1 MRKFVLM
8 EEEAGATRQLA
19 GLLRGGGADLA
30 AQRVARLVADVC
42 AAADPAEAVRLSA
55 DLRESVLELLEDGT
69 VTAAEARLLC
79 REIDA
84 ALVAMLD
91 KLRSPAR
98 TLAALARALSEGS
111 IHVFPQLV
119 LEGAQSADSAA
130 LLVEDGGGLAV
141 RAAAGLDLP
150 PEATG
155 PDSVAARCLATGAP
169 QEGKDCEGAR
179 GVLAL
184 PVEMEG
190 EKAVILRAASRS
202 AWQFTEDERAFLRAV
217 GRRAASILAG
227 EGPQSRLRH
236 ALRTFESLIEA
247 SPLPI
252 VAIDADALVQIWNR
266 AAEEL
271 FGWER
276 REVMG
281 KPLPLVPAEEVEEAH
296 SIQDD
301 VRAGKIVRNREVRW
315 VCRDGSQV
323 DLALS
328 VAPLR
333 DAAGAVSGAISILMD
348 ISDRKHREYEAAR
361 TARFREHLLG
371 IVSHDLR
378 NPLTAIVTSA
388 QLLLRY
394 GELPDRQGRVVGRIA
409 TSADRMAR
417 MIDDLLDFAR
427 TRLGGEF
434 PIHPRRI
441 DLRQICEQTVEELEF
456 AYTRPVKIE
465 AEGDHW
471 GDWDPDRMAQVI
483 SNLAGNGLQHGEG
496 EVSVFLHGEPEVV
509 VFQTHNGG
517 APIPKEVLPHIF
529 EPGRR
534 GDARSGGLG
543 LGLFIVQQIVLAHGG
558 SIEVRSSEADG
569 TVFTVVLPRKG
580 RHGPATTPQRG

>member
-1 MRKFVLM
+1 MRKFVSM
-8 EEEAGATRQLA
+8 AGEAGAARQLA
-19 GLLRGGGADLA
+19 GLLRGGGTDLA

-42 AAADPAEAVRLSA
+42 AASEPADAVRLCG
-55 DLRESVLELLEDGT
+55 DLRDSVLELIEDGT
-69 VTAAEARLLC
+69 VTPAEARLLC

-84 ALVAMLD
+84 ALAASLER
-91 KLRSPAR
+91 LRSPVR
-98 TLAALARALSEGS
+98 MLDALERALGERS
-111 IHVFPQLV
+111 VRNVPQLV
-119 LEGAQSADSAA
+119 LEGALSADSAA
-130 LLVEDGGGLAV
+130 LLSTEGGALAV
-141 RAAAGLDLP
+141 RASAGLPLPAEAAGP
-150 PEATG
+150 Q
-155 PDSVAARCLATGAP
+155 SVAARALAAGDA
-169 QEGKDCEGAR
+169 QEAHDVEEAR
-179 GVLAL
+179 CVLAL
-184 PVEMEG
+184 PLYVESDG
-190 EKAVILRAASRS
+190 SAILRVSSRS
-202 AWQFTEDERAFLRAV
+202 VWQFGADERAFLR
-217 GRRAASILAG
+217 GIGHRAASLVAG
-227 EGPQSRLRH
+227 ENPRSRLRH
-236 ALRTFESLIEA
+236 ALRTFESLVEA

-252 VAIDADALVQIWNR
+252 VAIDADAMVQIWNH

-276 REVMG
+276 GEVMG
-281 KPLPLVPAEEVEEAH
+281 KPLPVVPPDLVGEARAIEE
-296 SIQDD
+296 D
-301 VRAGKIVRNREVRW
+301 VRAGRTVRNREVRW
-315 VCRDGSQV
+315 ARRDGTRV

-333 DAAGAVSGAISILMD
+333 DPAGSFSGAISILMD
-348 ISDRKHREYEAAR
+348 ISDRKHREYEAER

-427 TRLGGEF
+427 TRLGGEL

-441 DLRQICEQTVEELEF
+441 DLRQICEQTIEELEF
-456 AYTRPVKIE
+456 AYTRRVKLE
-465 AEGDHW
+465 AEGDLW
-471 GDWDPDRMAQVI
+471 GDWDPDRIAQVI
-483 SNLAGNGLQHGEG
+483 SNLAGNALQHSDDD
-496 EVSVFLHGEPEVV
+496 VSVLLRGERDVV
-509 VFQTHNGG
+509 VFQTVNGG
-517 APIPKEVLPHIF
+517 PPIPREVLPHIF

-558 SIEVRSSEADG
+558 NIEVTSSEGAG

-580 RHGPATTPQRG
+580 RQGPSLPQKG